1 MLHYHILAS
10 VYMGN
15 IKTLC
20 KNKEF
25 RLSRPACNKEFEWLD
40 QMFKIIFSISSE
52 SMKSF
57 QVILQSKPTSTN

>member
-40 QMFKIIFSISSE
+40 WSYSISN
-52 SMKSF
+52 
-57 QVILQSKPTSTN
+57 V